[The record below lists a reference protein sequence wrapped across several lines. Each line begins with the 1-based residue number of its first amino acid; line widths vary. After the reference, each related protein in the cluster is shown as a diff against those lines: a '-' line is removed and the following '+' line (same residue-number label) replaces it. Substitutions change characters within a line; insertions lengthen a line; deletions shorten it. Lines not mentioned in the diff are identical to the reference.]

1 MYIRF
6 FYTKLEA
13 EKTLNSEKVI
23 KMSILHDWA
32 ESKIGDF
39 MPEEIG
45 FEKKSEL
52 DHKSS
57 LFDSHSLNKLLDDLK
72 KSQFN
77 ISDTESKI
85 SEIAKQI
92 DSSKNSIYDIIS
104 KLELNL
110 RQASS
115 IAYKLSYNENDFQN

>member
-1 MYIRF
+1 MEIDKKIII
-6 FYTKLEA
+6 KLIQ
-13 EKTLNSEKVI
+13 V
-23 KMSILHDWA
+23 
-32 ESKIGDF
+32 
-39 MPEEIG
+39 
-45 FEKKSEL
+45 
-52 DHKSS
+52 
-57 LFDSHSLNKLLDDLK
+57 LDDLK